1 MVAEIV
7 ASATTRRVGPG
18 SVGGAGSEER
28 ASFAGADEA
37 VGGWGTWFLIEKRD
51 DMLISEQYGVR
62 DVLVSVGL
70 NHGSIMA
77 IR

>member
-1 MVAEIV
+1 VVAEIV

-18 SVGGAGSEER
+18 SVGGVGSEER

-37 VGGWGTWFLIEKRD
+37 VGGWGTWFLIEDKRD

-62 DVLVSVGL
+62 DVLVSLGL
-70 NHGSIMA
+70 NHGD
-77 IR
+77 